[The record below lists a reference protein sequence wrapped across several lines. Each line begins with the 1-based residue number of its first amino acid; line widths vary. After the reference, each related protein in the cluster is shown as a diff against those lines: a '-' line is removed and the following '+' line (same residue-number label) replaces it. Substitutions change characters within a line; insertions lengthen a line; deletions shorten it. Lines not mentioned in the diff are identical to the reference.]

1 MNQHHIIYYS
11 IIFIEFYRIKT
22 GNLKIRINYEI
33 IAVENSSYQ
42 MRKVKQ
48 PKKWGNPKSEATFY
62 RRPRKRSQFFIKSL
76 KKNQKSHKLN
86 LSTPACK
93 KYNKDSILL
102 NAFHWIF

>member
-1 MNQHHIIYYS
+1 MH
-11 IIFIEFYRIKT
+11 T
-22 GNLKIRINYEI
+22 V

-42 MRKVKQ
+42 MRKVK
-48 PKKWGNPKSEATFY
+48 KKVRQQKSEATQKV
-62 RRPRKRSQFFIKSL
+62 RQLFIEEPEKEANFL
-76 KKNQKSHKLN
+76 LKVQKKNQKSHKLN